1 MSCRARGDFP
11 SSLRLLKFF
20 PLNGNCPRF
29 YNRFIS
35 ICRESVVLQ
44 PSVFVCRIGL
54 GPQLVSL
61 SVLTAVLKWSVHTFF
76 PTSLFL
82 FLGGVAVDFSSSL
95 DALDLS
101 ARTSSLLWNSG
112 GPMVWRS
119 AVVVYG
125 GGGVLR
131 YDLSVVAF

>member
-1 MSCRARGDFP
+1 M
-11 SSLRLLKFF
+11 
-20 PLNGNCPRF
+20 
-29 YNRFIS
+29 
-35 ICRESVVLQ
+35 
-44 PSVFVCRIGL
+44 
-54 GPQLVSL
+54 
-61 SVLTAVLKWSVHTFF
+61 LTAVLKWSVHTFF

-82 FLGGVAVDFSSSL
+82 FLEGVAVDFSSSL

-131 YDLSVVAF
+131 YDLSVVAFKKNKTKYPFESVAGLQMISR